1 MLKRFHFERNKDI
14 SGTSGCGIVAEG
26 VIFSNGHVALTWL
39 SDHPSI
45 NLYDS
50 IRDVELIHGHQG
62 CTRIVYD
69 DPVSPESG
77 EKKEVG
83 NNRNGN

>member
-1 MLKRFHFERNKDI
+1 MLKRFHFERNKDV

-26 VIFSNGHVALTWL
+26 VIFTNGHVALTWL

-50 IRDVELIHGHQG
+50 IEDVELIHGHQG
-62 CTRIVYD
+62 CTHIVYD
-69 DPVSPESG
+69 DPPVPESG
-77 EKKEVG
+77 KKETG
-83 NNRNGN
+83 SNRNGN